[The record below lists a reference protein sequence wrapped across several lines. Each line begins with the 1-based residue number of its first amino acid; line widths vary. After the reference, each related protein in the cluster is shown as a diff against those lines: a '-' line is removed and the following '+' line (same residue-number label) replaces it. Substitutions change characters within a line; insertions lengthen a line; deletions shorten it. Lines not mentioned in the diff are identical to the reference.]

1 MQNKKGVLVIGLEPT
16 SLDYSSFQDL
26 NAEKVMECLRTE
38 QDRGRGLGYDIDIC
52 LINPNGTDM
61 HIISRKL
68 SQKQFDCIVIGA
80 GIRVLSEYF
89 LLFEKVINL
98 VHQNAPA
105 SIICFNT
112 NPSDTIEAIKRW
124 I

>member
-1 MQNKKGVLVIGLEPT
+1 MQNKKQVLVIGLEPT

-26 NAEKVMECLRTE
+26 NAEKVMEGLRNE
-38 QDRGRGLGYDIDIC
+38 QNKGRVLGYDIDIC
-52 LINPNGTDM
+52 LINPNGTDI
-61 HIISRKL
+61 HIISQKL
-68 SQKQFDCIVIGA
+68 SEKQFNCVVIGA

-89 LLFEKVINL
+89 LLFETVVNL
-98 VHQNAPA
+98 VHKNAIS